1 MASNQNNENIITR
14 VENLIQNNQTMTI
27 ATAINHQAWA
37 TPVFYVNKGPC
48 LYFFSSPNSR
58 HIKEAL
64 ESGQAACTIFA
75 QDAIWQ
81 NLMGLQMS
89 GKVETISGS
98 VEASKV
104 ILAYGKKFSLVKKL
118 FSSIKNITLND
129 FSNKLN
135 AKLYCFIPESILFMD
150 NSIHFGFREEIK
162 KDTLFK

>member
-1 MASNQNNENIITR
+1 MIPR
-14 VENLIQNNQTMTI
+14 VKNLIQKNQTMTL
-27 ATAINHQAWA
+27 ATAIDSQAWA
-37 TPVFYVNKGPC
+37 APVFYVNKGPC
-48 LYFFSSPNSR
+48 LYFFSNPKAR

-75 QDAIWQ
+75 QDASWQ

-104 ILAYGKKFSLVKKL
+104 ILAYVKKFSLVKTL
-118 FSSIKNITLND
+118 FPDIKNIGLNE
-129 FSNKLN
+129 FSTRLH

-150 NSIHFGFREEIK
+150 NSVHFGFRTELKTGIK
-162 KDTLFK
+162 KDTLFT